1 MRSHI
6 NQPTQ
11 VDTARFVRAILERNR
26 RPDAQL
32 EDLVIQYT
40 CHDSIGRLDPSDEL
54 VPWTATLELP
64 FYDEDGVTTHNLA
77 AGGDTAGRDGSTVGT
92 QRRNPR
98 FYLRGRP
105 RR

>member
-1 MRSHI
+1 MRTHI
-6 NQPTQ
+6 KQPTQ

-54 VPWTATLELP
+54 VPWTATLVLP
-64 FYDEDGVTTHNLA
+64 DTSDEDGADVL
-77 AGGDTAGRDGSTVGT
+77 GGDVIGAC
-92 QRRNPR
+92 
-98 FYLRGRP
+98 
-105 RR
+105 